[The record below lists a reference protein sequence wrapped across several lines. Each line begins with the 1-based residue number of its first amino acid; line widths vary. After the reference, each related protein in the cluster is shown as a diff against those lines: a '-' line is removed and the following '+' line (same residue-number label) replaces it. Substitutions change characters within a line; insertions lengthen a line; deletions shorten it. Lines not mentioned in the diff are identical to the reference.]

1 MDTDPKWT
9 AYQKRTASGKP
20 RPLLVEALSY
30 VKEKGAAMDL
40 GAGAL
45 NDTQFL
51 LDLENG
57 FREIVAIDITPQF
70 KELAVPPSI
79 HFTYTQKRLEEYQ
92 FPIDHFDLISAQYVL
107 PFISKDHFSKVWS
120 SIHKALKTGGV
131 FTGQLFGERDDW
143 FGREGMTFH
152 TKTDAEKLLGEF
164 ETIVFKEVEYTE
176 ENGRKKHWHYFDLI
190 IKKQNR

>member
-9 AYQKRTASGKP
+9 VYQKRTASGRP

-70 KELAVPPSI
+70 KELSVPPNVQFS
-79 HFTYTQKRLEEYQ
+79 YVQKRLEEYQ
-92 FPIDHFDLISAQYVL
+92 FPIDRFDLISAQYIL
-107 PFISKDHFSKVWS
+107 PFIPKDDFNNIWMN
-120 SIHKALKTGGV
+120 IYAALKTGGV
-131 FTGQLFGERDDW
+131 FTGQLFGEHDDW
-143 FGREGMTFH
+143 FGRENMTFH
-152 TKTDAEKLLGEF
+152 TKNEMGKLTSKF
-164 ETIVFKEVEYTE
+164 EPLVCNEREYTE
-176 ENGRKKHWHYFDLI
+176 ENERKKHWHYFDFIL
-190 IKKQNR
+190 KK